1 MPQGSPSPNGS
12 LSPHRVAPPAPSPR
26 RVWDAVVD
34 ATQMVLKRRFRV
46 LLLIREAYDR
56 LAENR
61 QPLQAIAEDLQD
73 MMRLLFA
80 WAKQS
85 YRGVSWGAL
94 ALMVGGLV
102 YFLLPTDVLPD
113 VVPGVG
119 FVDDVAV
126 VSMVVDA
133 VRGEIDRFR
142 AWEAT
147 G

>member
-1 MPQGSPSPNGS
+1 
-12 LSPHRVAPPAPSPR
+12 
-26 RVWDAVVD
+26 
-34 ATQMVLKRRFRV
+34 
-46 LLLIREAYDR
+46 
-56 LAENR
+56 
-61 QPLQAIAEDLQD
+61 
-73 MMRLLFA
+73 
-80 WAKQS
+80 
-85 YRGVSWGAL
+85 
-94 ALMVGGLV
+94 MVGGLV